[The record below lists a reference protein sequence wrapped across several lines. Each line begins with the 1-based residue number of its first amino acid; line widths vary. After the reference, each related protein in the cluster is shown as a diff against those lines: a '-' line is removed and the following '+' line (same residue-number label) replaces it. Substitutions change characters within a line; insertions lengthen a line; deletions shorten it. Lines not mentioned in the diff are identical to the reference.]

1 MLNIKYNAVY
11 ILKMQNNFE
20 YCTLYS
26 NHTVQESMSWM
37 SKHLRKHFSYFNF
50 FTMASFFH
58 SDLALPL

>member
-26 NHTVQESMSWM
+26 NHTVQESMS
-37 SKHLRKHFSYFNF
+37 
-50 FTMASFFH
+50 
-58 SDLALPL
+58 